1 MHQAGAQMAHA
12 NIYINIKRLLSQTSN
27 LNLQI
32 HISHEERREYLSFSQ
47 KKIVYSS
54 IKKKFSLTS
63 IRHKTIDENEI
74 FVLIGQHKTRTDLR
88 LSSCS

>member
-27 LNLQI
+27 LNSQI

-47 KKIVYSS
+47 KNKKIVYSS
-54 IKKKFSLTS
+54 IKKKFSLTR
-63 IRHKTIDENEI
+63 IRP
-74 FVLIGQHKTRTDLR
+74 
-88 LSSCS
+88 

>member
-1 MHQAGAQMAHA
+1 MAHA

-27 LNLQI
+27 LNSQI
-32 HISHEERREYLSFSQ
+32 HISHEERREYLSFS
-47 KKIVYSS
+47 KKEFVYSS

-74 FVLIGQHKTRTDLR
+74 FVLIGQHKTRTGMDR
-88 LSSCS
+88 FET

>member
-32 HISHEERREYLSFSQ
+32 HISQEERREYLSFSQ
-47 KKIVYSS
+47 KNLYILQSKRN
-54 IKKKFSLTS
+54 F
-63 IRHKTIDENEI
+63 R
-74 FVLIGQHKTRTDLR
+74 
-88 LSSCS
+88 

>member
-1 MHQAGAQMAHA
+1 MAHA

-47 KKIVYSS
+47 KKFVCSS

-74 FVLIGQHKTRTDLR
+74 FVLIGQHKTRKGMDRFET
-88 LSSCS
+88 